1 MAPSM
6 RPKRKTP
13 ADAQFL
19 TGDDYAE
26 AHDLSERD
34 AVLGGRRCRKKAKG
48 GAASSGGQLTQEELG
63 RIGGRCAGRIGENR
77 YVAGVVKDSRSR
89 CQFRGCAR
97 RCLVP
102 GDSRLGKR
110 PPSLRHGTSLKTT
123 WYHLPCA
130 FAAFRGCARK
140 SKVVTALADIE
151 EGLDELPAEDRAL
164 VAALIDE
171 FNDDR
176 AREEAARARDRARRR
191 AARARASRCARAR
204 GRLLRRLHGRR
215 VALDNDRFLASPG
228 HSPRARAPA
237 APRSAETDDDDDVA
251 DFDFFDGFDFDEAFG
266 PGFEEPPK
274 PSFLAKRLLDD
285 PETGASS
292 RSARPSTATG
302 PCPSTSR
309 PPRERPAPPR
319 PKSPRPH
326 DSRGRTRVVRDPAP
340 PPRGG
345 AEGGAPRPTRSAP

>member
-13 ADAQFL
+13 RTPSSSRATTTPRPTTSASA
-19 TGDDYAE
+19 TPCSA
-26 AHDLSERD
+26 A
-34 AVLGGRRCRKKAKG
+34 G
-48 GAASSGGQLTQEELG
+48 GAARRPGRRLLGGQLTQEELG

-176 AREEAARARDRARRR
+176 AREEAARAAIAHDDRAPRGAR
-191 AARARASRCARAR
+191 AAGR
-204 GRLLRRLHGRR
+204 GPRLDADVALE
-215 VALDNDRFLASPG
+215 ALDNDRFLASPG
-228 HSPRARAPA
+228 HSPRGA
-237 APRSAETDDDDDVA
+237 APPPPLQLETDDDDDVA

-285 PETGASS
+285 PETDAVFALCAPIDGDWPLPLDLAAS
-292 RSARPSTATG
+292 A
-302 PCPSTSR
+302 
-309 PPRERPAPPR
+309 
-319 PKSPRPH
+319 
-326 DSRGRTRVVRDPAP
+326 
-340 PPRGG
+340 
-345 AEGGAPRPTRSAP
+345 

>member
-34 AVLGGRRCRKKAKG
+34 A
-48 GAASSGGQLTQEELG
+48 LTQEELG

-89 CQFRGCAR
+89 CQFRCCAR

-176 AREEAARARDRARRR
+176 AREEAARAAIAHDDRR
-191 AARARASRCARAR
+191 APRPRRESRWARPAVVSFDGSTDGEWSVYSSASKPHPCTVSLALPSRS
-204 GRLLRRLHGRR
+204 LLDAPPPPVVVPRKAPPLVPGPRSASLDAD
-215 VALDNDRFLASPG
+215 VALEALDNDRFLASPG
-228 HSPRARAPA
+228 HSPRGA
-237 APRSAETDDDDDVA
+237 APPPPLQLETDDDDDVA

-285 PETGASS
+285 PETDAVFALCAPIDGDWPLPLDLAAS
-292 RSARPSTATG
+292 A
-302 PCPSTSR
+302 
-309 PPRERPAPPR
+309 
-319 PKSPRPH
+319 
-326 DSRGRTRVVRDPAP
+326 
-340 PPRGG
+340 
-345 AEGGAPRPTRSAP
+345 